1 MENKLNHLGII
12 MDGNRRWAKKNK
24 KVSTLV
30 GHEEGA
36 KRFGD
41 LLKWCI
47 TENISYLTVYAF
59 STENFNRSKEEVDGL
74 FSLFEKFFKANIAQC
89 VEEGIKI
96 LFIGDRTL
104 LSDNSRNIIMETE
117 NKTSN
122 GNKLVVQIALAYG
135 GRDEI
140 VRSIKDIVS
149 DVRNGFLDIEDI
161 NEDLFSNY
169 LDTCGIPDLDL
180 IIRTGGNKR
189 LSNFLP
195 WQSTYSEIVFTDT
208 LWPDFSY
215 EELKDIIS
223 YYGDIQINK
232 GK

>member
-1 MENKLNHLGII
+1 MKNNLKHLGII
-12 MDGNRRWAKKNK
+12 MDGNRRWAKRNK
-24 KVSTLV
+24 KLSSLS

-47 TENISYLTVYAF
+47 KENIPYLTVYAF
-59 STENFNRSKEEVDGL
+59 STENFNRSQEEVSGL
-74 FSLFEKFFKANIAQC
+74 FNLFHKFFCSHLDECIK
-89 VEEGIKI
+89 EGIKI
-96 LFIGDRTL
+96 LFIGDRNL
-104 LSDNSRNIIMETE
+104 LSDSSQNIIIETE
-117 NKTSN
+117 KRTSN
-122 GNKLVVQIALAYG
+122 CDKLVVQIALAYG

-140 VRSIKDIVS
+140 VRGLRKIAEEVKE
-149 DVRNGFLDIEDI
+149 NCLDISDI
-161 NEDLFSNY
+161 NEELFSNY
-169 LDTCGIPDLDL
+169 LDTRGIPDVDL

-195 WQSTYSEIVFTDT
+195 WQSIYSEIIFTDT

-215 EELKDIIS
+215 EELKDAIL
-223 YYGDIQINK
+223 YYRDIQINK

>member
-1 MENKLNHLGII
+1 MKNKIKHLGII
-12 MDGNRRWAKKNK
+12 MDGNRRWARLNK
-24 KVSTLV
+24 KVSTLQ

-47 TENISYLTVYAF
+47 KDKISYLTVYAF
-59 STENFNRSKEEVDGL
+59 STENFNRSKEEVVGL
-74 FSLFEKFFKANIAQC
+74 FNLFQKFFSLHINECIK
-89 VEEGIKI
+89 EGIKI
-96 LFIGDRTL
+96 LFIGDRNL
-104 LSDNSRNIIMETE
+104 LSNKDKQVIIETE
-117 NKTSN
+117 DRTAHCNRLT
-122 GNKLVVQIALAYG
+122 VQIALAYG

-140 VRSIKDIVS
+140 VRAVKRITE
-149 DVRNGFLDIEDI
+149 DVRCSKLNINDISEDV
-161 NEDLFSNY
+161 FSIY
-169 LDTCGIPDLDL
+169 LDTKGIPDVDL

-195 WQSTYSEIVFTDT
+195 WQSTYSEIIFTDT

-215 EELKDIIS
+215 DELQSAIRYFSEVK
-223 YYGDIQINK
+223 INK